1 MMGVLGGGGLHFI
14 IEGPLPHYDLLYDR
28 ASASLCRSKGVVHMY
43 IVCSHVASASQ
54 PPGIV
59 QVSRFGK
66 NFYSSHVS
74 IEMHVTL
81 CGLLSMEV

>member
-14 IEGPLPHYDLLYDR
+14 IEGPLPHYDSIYDCK
-28 ASASLCRSKGVVHMY
+28 SASLSRSKGVVHMY
-43 IVCSHVASASQ
+43 IVCSHVASDSQ

-66 NFYSSHVS
+66 NFYGGHAVFRF
-74 IEMHVTL
+74 
-81 CGLLSMEV
+81 CRFQ